1 MALKNTRAG
10 NYPEWYQNVVS
21 EADMA
26 ENSSSPGCMV
36 IKPWGYGIWE
46 RIRDVFDEK
55 IKSTDHE
62 NCYFPMFIPLS
73 FFRKKPN
80 MLTVLLRK
88 WPLSRIRACR

>member
-46 RIRDVFDEK
+46 RIRDALTKNQIDRPRK
-55 IKSTDHE
+55 LL
-62 NCYFPMFIPLS
+62 FPMFIPLS

-80 MLTVLLRK
+80 MLTVLPRK

>member
-1 MALKNTRAG
+1 MKMALKNTRAG

-46 RIRDVFDEK
+46 Q
-55 IKSTDHE
+55 H
-62 NCYFPMFIPLS
+62 P
-73 FFRKKPN
+73 
-80 MLTVLLRK
+80 
-88 WPLSRIRACR
+88 

>member
-55 IKSTDHE
+55 SNRQTTKTVIFQCLSL
-62 NCYFPMFIPLS
+62 FPFS
-73 FFRKKPN
+73 ER
-80 MLTVLLRK
+80 
-88 WPLSRIRACR
+88 SRTC

>member
-46 RIRDVFDEK
+46 RIRDVFE
-55 IKSTDHE
+55 
-62 NCYFPMFIPLS
+62 
-73 FFRKKPN
+73 RKNQIDRPRK
-80 MLTVLLRK
+80 LLFSNVYPAFLFSER
-88 WPLSRIRACR
+88 SRAC